1 MLKKILNI
9 LEKKQYNYLFILFI
23 GSLIATFLELIS
35 LGSVPFFVMSVFN
48 RDILIKNFSFFLD
61 LNFLYSLTDNK
72 IILIASLVLAIAF
85 IFKNFHLFLMNCI
98 QARVFKSLRISLANK
113 MFNLYINVP
122 YKFHLNKNPTEL
134 LKIINFDT
142 SRASSL
148 VLSLITL
155 FREILVLLTIFTL
168 LFYVDYKV
176 SLLVFSVLFTFASIF
191 YFLTKKKLSLGGEK
205 IQFFLGKVM
214 KTITEGFGAIKEIKI
229 LNKEIFIETL
239 FKKNFEKMESYNA
252 VNYVISSSPRLF
264 LEITSIFIFI
274 IIILIFIY
282 TQKSLTLLLPVLS
295 LLGISTIRLLPVFNS
310 ISMNLSQIKA
320 LMPSLDLVN
329 NELDYFKLISKD
341 SSNKDLEEELSFN
354 KSINFNK
361 VFFQYPGSDK
371 LTISDLNLKI
381 KSGSKIG
388 IIGKSGSGKSTFV
401 DLLLGLLEPK
411 TGEILV
417 DNKNISKNLYQ
428 WRNLI
433 GYVPQDIYLLDDTIK
448 NNIALG
454 VSENDLNYNLL
465 EQAIKLSELSDL
477 IKDLPLGIDTEVGN
491 RGVRLSGGQKQ
502 RLGIAR
508 ALYKNPAVLILDE
521 STNSLDFENERK
533 IINNI
538 MLLDGRKTIII
549 ISHRHEIIKNL
560 DNIFIFDKGVL
571 LSQGNYIDL
580 NNKYNFNEFQSI

>member
-9 LEKKQYNYLFILFI
+9 LAKKQYNYLLILFI

-61 LNFLYSLTDNK
+61 LNFLYSLSDNK

-85 IFKNFHLFLMNCI
+85 IFKKFHLFLMNCI

-214 KTITEGFGAIKEIKI
+214 KTITEAFGAIKEIKI

-282 TQKSLTLLLPVLS
+282 TEKSLTLLLPVLS

-341 SSNKDLEEELSFN
+341 SANKDLKEELSFN

-433 GYVPQDIYLLDDTIK
+433 GYVPQEIYLLDDTIK

-454 VSENDLNYNLL
+454 VLENEFNYNLL

-521 STNSLDFENERK
+521 STNSLDLENERK

-538 MLLDGRKTIII
+538 MLLDVRKTIII

-580 NNKYNFNEFQSI
+580 NSKYNFNEFQSI

>member
-1 MLKKILNI
+1 M
-9 LEKKQYNYLFILFI
+9 
-23 GSLIATFLELIS
+23 
-35 LGSVPFFVMSVFN
+35 
-48 RDILIKNFSFFLD
+48 
-61 LNFLYSLTDNK
+61 
-72 IILIASLVLAIAF
+72 
-85 IFKNFHLFLMNCI
+85 
-98 QARVFKSLRISLANK
+98 
-113 MFNLYINVP
+113 
-122 YKFHLNKNPTEL
+122 
-134 LKIINFDT
+134 
-142 SRASSL
+142 
-148 VLSLITL
+148 
-155 FREILVLLTIFTL
+155 LTIFTL

-229 LNKEIFIETL
+229 LNKEIFIESL
-239 FKKNFEKMESYNA
+239 FKINFEKLESYNA
-252 VNYVISSSPRLF
+252 VNYIISSSPRLF

-341 SSNKDLEEELSFN
+341 SSNKDLKEELSFN